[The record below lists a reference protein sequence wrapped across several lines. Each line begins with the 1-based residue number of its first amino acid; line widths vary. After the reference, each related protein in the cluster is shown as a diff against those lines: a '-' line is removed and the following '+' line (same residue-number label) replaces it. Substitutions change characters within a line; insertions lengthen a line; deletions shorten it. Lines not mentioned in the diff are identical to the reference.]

1 MHSLVSEN
9 FNVEISTV
17 LSRCHE
23 QSMHSLVSENFNVE
37 ISTVLSR
44 CHEQSFHPLGHPLEA
59 QRRPKPIPLLLQ
71 GY

>member
-1 MHSLVSEN
+1 
-9 FNVEISTV
+9 
-17 LSRCHE
+17 
-23 QSMHSLVSENFNVE
+23 MHSLVSENFNVE